1 VSSPPVVPPW
11 ACADGLCRVRILRA
25 RKWPAGFLALAAS
38 LLVGGVSPPAR
49 GQFPIRQ
56 IPRLQ
61 SPAPPPAASLPA
73 NALPQQLA
81 AAQPAQTPHPAVA
94 RIVVPE
100 NGAVSYGSG
109 TLVDVRGAFG
119 LVVTN
124 WHVVR
129 DAAGQV
135 SVEFPGGFKSPAQVV
150 KTDKDWDLAALSIYR
165 PPVSPIAVTAIP
177 PQLGEWLTI
186 AGYGSG
192 DYRSASG
199 ALANYVSPSPDLP
212 QEMLDVARVEA
223 RQGDSG
229 GPIFNQRGELCG
241 VLFGAGHGYTNG
253 SYGGRVLKF
262 LASVVP
268 DGNPGGDLASPP
280 LDSLAA
286 NTSPAFNS
294 SSPQAT
300 ALHQPQPPAASGW
313 ALRDVAPSPEK
324 DDSLTPIQPPVDP
337 PLLAPPPAGE
347 LTERYGHSPTLSGLT
362 PPEPRVAVAPAAADA
377 PADAPALIHSALP
390 PRIAVPPTAAG
401 VDLNQAPPTA
411 LAAAIWKQVGG
422 KTALDQGKTILAVV
436 GVLSLLVLGWR
447 MSSQRE
453 VEHED

>member
-1 VSSPPVVPPW
+1 
-11 ACADGLCRVRILRA
+11 
-25 RKWPAGFLALAAS
+25 
-38 LLVGGVSPPAR
+38 
-49 GQFPIRQ
+49 
-56 IPRLQ
+56 
-61 SPAPPPAASLPA
+61 
-73 NALPQQLA
+73 
-81 AAQPAQTPHPAVA
+81 VA
-94 RIVVPE
+94 RIIVPE

-150 KTDKDWDLAALSIYR
+150 KTDQDWDLAALSIYR
-165 PPVSPIAVTAIP
+165 PPVSPVAISSVP

-186 AGYGSG
+186 AGYGGG
-192 DYRSASG
+192 DYRAAAGS
-199 ALANYVSPSPDLP
+199 LANYVSPSPDLP

-262 LASVVP
+262 LAAVVP
-268 DGNPGGDLASPP
+268 GGNPGSDAAPP
-280 LDSLAA
+280 LDALA
-286 NTSPAFNS
+286 NTPNASISGPP
-294 SSPQAT
+294 PQAT
-300 ALHQPQPPAASGW
+300 ALHTPQPPAASGW
-313 ALRDVAPSPEK
+313 ELRDLAPPPTDDVA
-324 DDSLTPIQPPVDP
+324 LTPIKPPGDP

-347 LTERYGHSPTLSGLT
+347 LTERYGHSAYSGLT
-362 PPEPRVAVAPAAADA
+362 PPEPRVAVAPAAADSV
-377 PADAPALIHSALP
+377 ADAPALIHSALP
-390 PRIAVPPTAAG
+390 PRISVPSTTSGITIDEAPAA
-401 VDLNQAPPTA
+401 A
-411 LAAAIWKQVGG
+411 LAAAIWQQVGG
-422 KTALDQGKTILAVV
+422 KTAVDQGKTILAIV

-447 MSSQRE
+447 IGSQRE
-453 VEHED
+453 PEHED